1 MAENVVSFLLD
12 NLARYLTQEVDLLHG
27 FEDEVKMLQNDLTMI
42 DAFLKDSEA
51 EQNENDEV
59 QEVVEQIRDVGREAE
74 DVVDTCVANLIMQRR
89 KKSLSKLLNR
99 FSHASMLRHV
109 VEKIKSLQKT
119 ITQIYDN
126 TDRYGIRQIH
136 PSPLISDTEQI
147 PLQRRRW
154 ENVEEYDDDDH
165 VVGFEQDATTLVK
178 YLTDGDSGRH
188 VVSLFGM
195 GGLGKTTLA
204 EKIYNDSRIK
214 NHFDCQAWGYVSQQ
228 YRGKD
233 LFYGMLKCLT
243 PISYEMRK
251 MSEDE
256 LKNTLRAFLR
266 EKRYFIVMDDIWKLD
281 VWNEVRQVLPDSF
294 NGSRILI
301 TTRVKDVAMYS
312 SQTPPY
318 ALSFLDN
325 KTSFQLFCRKV
336 FGKQKCPSDLENLA
350 MKLVKSCKGLP
361 ISIVVLGGLLANKR
375 KNYETWSKLFGNIN
389 FNYSQQMRYLDILA
403 LSYNQLP
410 RKLKS
415 CFLYLSVF
423 PIDYEIPARQLIK
436 LWLAEGFI
444 QKIDERKVEDVA
456 EEYLMELIHRNLI
469 QVASRRTDGGVKTCR
484 IHDLIRDLSIF
495 ESAREKFLEI
505 HSEDSLSSI
514 SKARRLSIQG
524 NISEYISTDPRDP
537 CHARSLVM
545 FGEGN
550 KFDMKHWRWIH
561 KSLKFIRVLCLE
573 NMHVDSI
580 PKEIGKLIF
589 LRYLR
594 IWSETL
600 VRIHSIP
607 SSICKLQYLETI
619 GINGHVEE
627 CLPMG
632 FWKMKQLRH
641 LKISGGIRF
650 PSTPAPFDDILL
662 NLQVLSYLLVDE
674 KTTHLNAL
682 SGVPNVR
689 KLHLK
694 YDVSKPMNE
703 FEVAELLESLENLKQ
718 LQKLKLFDIPK
729 SEPRSNLFPPT
740 LIKLTFIRSYLNSAH
755 FRILGKLPNLQFLKI
770 KGKFLGFNILH
781 PLCCVAGEFPSLQ
794 VFQMI
799 GLEIEKWEMEG
810 GSMPKLDRLVIFE
823 CYKLRNLPE
832 ELWSSTPLR
841 LVEVSRMSESF
852 MKMIKELK
860 MKDGCKILI
869 DSNPQNI

>member
-361 ISIVVLGGLLANKR
+361 ISIVVLG
-375 KNYETWSKLFGNIN
+375 
-389 FNYSQQMRYLDILA
+389 
-403 LSYNQLP
+403 
-410 RKLKS
+410 
-415 CFLYLSVF
+415 
-423 PIDYEIPARQLIK
+423 
-436 LWLAEGFI
+436 
-444 QKIDERKVEDVA
+444 
-456 EEYLMELIHRNLI
+456 
-469 QVASRRTDGGVKTCR
+469 
-484 IHDLIRDLSIF
+484 
-495 ESAREKFLEI
+495 
-505 HSEDSLSSI
+505 
-514 SKARRLSIQG
+514 
-524 NISEYISTDPRDP
+524 DPRDP

-682 SGVPNVR
+682 SRVPNVR

-832 ELWSSTPLR
+832 ELWSSTSLR

>member
-1 MAENVVSFLLD
+1 MATLILQGTSYILQVRLLD
-12 NLARYLTQEVDLLHG
+12 
-27 FEDEVKMLQNDLTMI
+27 
-42 DAFLKDSEA
+42 
-51 EQNENDEV
+51 
-59 QEVVEQIRDVGREAE
+59 
-74 DVVDTCVANLIMQRR
+74 
-89 KKSLSKLLNR
+89 
-99 FSHASMLRHV
+99 
-109 VEKIKSLQKT
+109 
-119 ITQIYDN
+119 
-126 TDRYGIRQIH
+126 
-136 PSPLISDTEQI
+136 
-147 PLQRRRW
+147 
-154 ENVEEYDDDDH
+154 
-165 VVGFEQDATTLVK
+165 
-178 YLTDGDSGRH
+178 
-188 VVSLFGM
+188 LF
-195 GGLGKTTLA
+195 
-204 EKIYNDSRIK
+204 
-214 NHFDCQAWGYVSQQ
+214 F
-228 YRGKD
+228 
-233 LFYGMLKCLT
+233 GMLKCLT
-243 PISYEMRK
+243 PTSYEMRK

-256 LKNTLRAFLR
+256 LKSTLRAFLR
-266 EKRYFIVMDDIWKLD
+266 EKRYFIVMDDIWKLY

-325 KTSFQLFCRKV
+325 KTSFQLFCRK
-336 FGKQKCPSDLENLA
+336 DLY
-350 MKLVKSCKGLP
+350 K
-361 ISIVVLGGLLANKR
+361 
-375 KNYETWSKLFGNIN
+375 
-389 FNYSQQMRYLDILA
+389 
-403 LSYNQLP
+403 
-410 RKLKS
+410 
-415 CFLYLSVF
+415 
-423 PIDYEIPARQLIK
+423 
-436 LWLAEGFI
+436 
-444 QKIDERKVEDVA
+444 KIDERKVEDVA

-537 CHARSLVM
+537 CHAHSLVM

-600 VRIHSIP
+600 LRIHSIP
-607 SSICKLQYLETI
+607 SSICNLQYLETI

-662 NLQVLSYLLVDE
+662 NLQVLSYLLVDK

-682 SGVPNVR
+682 SRVPNIR
-689 KLHLK
+689 MLHLK

-781 PLCCVAGEFPSLQ
+781 PLCYVAGEFPNLQ

-799 GLEIEKWEMEG
+799 SK
-810 GSMPKLDRLVIFE
+810 P
-823 CYKLRNLPE
+823 
-832 ELWSSTPLR
+832 
-841 LVEVSRMSESF
+841 
-852 MKMIKELK
+852 
-860 MKDGCKILI
+860 
-869 DSNPQNI
+869 